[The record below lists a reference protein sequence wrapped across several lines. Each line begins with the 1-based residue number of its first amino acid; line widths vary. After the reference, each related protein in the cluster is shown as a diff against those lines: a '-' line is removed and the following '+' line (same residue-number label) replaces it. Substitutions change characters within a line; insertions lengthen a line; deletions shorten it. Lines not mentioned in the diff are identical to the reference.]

1 MPGWM
6 VVSRVEFENRRKKQ
20 ILDRHMLS
28 LALELSKLRC
38 ILNTPVG
45 YAQHSG
51 PQRMSLH
58 WRQ

>member
-28 LALELSKLRC
+28 LALEYR
-38 ILNTPVG
+38 N
-45 YAQHSG
+45 
-51 PQRMSLH
+51 
-58 WRQ
+58 